1 MAEGRSVLM
10 QCVLGLQER
19 SRNQQCK
26 TLPSHSF
33 PRGRKGASRSD
44 ESMALAPD
52 QTNLVHHV
60 G

>member
-1 MAEGRSVLM
+1 MTEGRSVLM
-10 QCVLGLQER
+10 DVSWAFER
-19 SRNQQCK
+19 DHATSSVR
-26 TLPSHSF
+26 LHSF

-52 QTNLVHHV
+52 QTNLVHHA